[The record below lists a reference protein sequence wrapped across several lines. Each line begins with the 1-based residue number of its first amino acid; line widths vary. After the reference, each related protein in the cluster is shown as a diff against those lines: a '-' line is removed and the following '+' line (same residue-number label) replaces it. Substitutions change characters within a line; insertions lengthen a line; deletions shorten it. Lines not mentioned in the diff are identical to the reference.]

1 MAVYNLLL
9 LLMGAVIILPGVLTQ
24 PPTVNPRYVRVDTA
38 KASVCT
44 SSQYFDTTELACKT
58 CPTNTM
64 PNANSKHY
72 LCHIP

>member
-1 MAVYNLLL
+1 MAVKNLL
-9 LLMGAVIILPGVLTQ
+9 LLMGSIILPAVFMQ
-24 PPTVNPRYVRVDTA
+24 PQAVNPRYVRIDTA
-38 KASVCT
+38 KASVCS

-72 LCHIP
+72 ISHLP

>member
-1 MAVYNLLL
+1 MAVKNLL
-9 LLMGAVIILPGVLTQ
+9 LLMGAIILPAVLMQ
-24 PPTVNPRYVRVDTA
+24 PQAVNPRYVRIDTA
-38 KASVCT
+38 KASVCS

-72 LCHIP
+72 ISHLP